1 MPDSDDDDN
10 IRWERTLRRGG
21 GIFYD
26 SGVGAQKG
34 KLTAHNYV
42 IVGELLFT
50 AQLRIKPH
58 RVPPIGTPISGA
70 FSCSKVLAARTDI
83 ANEVLPAAVGE
94 RREKG

>member
-1 MPDSDDDDN
+1 M
-10 IRWERTLRRGG
+10 GG

-50 AQLRIKPH
+50 AQLRIKPS
-58 RVPPIGTPISGA
+58 IGTPISGA